1 VSTLKEEVSLKDYEG
16 FIIFNEDQEFDIPAD
31 ELGKIEIKDSG
42 LTIICDYETVVNLA
56 KIEAQ
61 KMGANCL
68 KIYEHREPN
77 AFSSTCHR
85 IKAKAYKIKDISP
98 YETQIIWNAQRRLE
112 LKDFKGTIENR
123 PFEAATY
130 SGIKYYARALH
141 GKIIINVEAQFNCL
155 NSYFKGSNDVEDV
168 LEHEQGHFDM
178 TEIYARKLR
187 KLFTEQISSVKD
199 FETMHEALYKRN
211 FNELQ
216 LAQDRYDS
224 QIIKMGVYSN
234 NGPIKF
240 SKILKCLRSLKS
252 QTLQFLQKP
261 HKNLSHPSNKRIMFF
276 FNYLYF

>member
-1 VSTLKEEVSLKDYEG
+1 MTL
-16 FIIFNEDQEFDIPAD
+16 
-31 ELGKIEIKDSG
+31 
-42 LTIICDYETVVNLA
+42 ICDYETVVNLA
-56 KIEAQ
+56 KTEAQ

-98 YETQIIWNAQRRLE
+98 YETQIIWNAQRRLK

-224 QIIKMGVYSN
+224 QIYKDGSLQQQWTNQIQQDLEMLKKFEKSN
-234 NGPIKF
+234 FTISTKASQKPI
-240 SKILKCLRSLKS
+240 SSLK
-252 QTLQFLQKP
+252 
-261 HKNLSHPSNKRIMFF
+261 
-276 FNYLYF
+276 